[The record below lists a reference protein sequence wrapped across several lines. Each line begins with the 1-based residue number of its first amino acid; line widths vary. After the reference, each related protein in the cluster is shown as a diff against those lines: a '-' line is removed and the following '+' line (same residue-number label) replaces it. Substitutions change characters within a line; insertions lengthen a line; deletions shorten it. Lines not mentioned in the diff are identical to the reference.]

1 MIIVAVVLA
10 WIVGSLPAVAVIERL
25 WMTELRSIGSG
36 NPGAG
41 NATRS
46 LGLAAGGLLAVLD
59 GLKGLIPVV
68 VGGQLGFSMAS
79 AAAIGLAAVVGN
91 NWPVW
96 REERGGRGL
105 ATSAGV
111 VVGFLPTLAAWPAAW
126 SVVGWLIGGGVAGF
140 VGWGLLPIFGIWIA
154 PTAPVILLCSGL
166 AFAMVIRRAQ
176 GNAGLE
182 GGGVVGRIVF
192 DDDRRPVRH
201 PSRPLAVAG
210 GRSLWVPA
218 LLVVGFPTYLWL
230 AGSRAT
236 DLRLATG
243 TVLLLAAAA
252 ITELGAKVAFGALF
266 RQGARASGMEISAWE
281 AFRAGLIGTGVAR
294 LIPAGGLVTPVA
306 MAWSIRERSDH
317 AVGAAVRAT
326 VLSYGGLAGVTGI
339 GLMWAAVVHP
349 PGHAARTSAFVGAAL
364 VALSAVL
371 VGLGGRLGRLI
382 WLIPSQFRQRVRELL
397 VDHAPDRRAWA
408 LLTAR
413 SLLEAATLGLTLV
426 AFGVVMA
433 PSQVVAAFGVSQI
446 VGGLPGAPGGLG
458 ITEAGLL
465 GVFALFGIPAAV
477 ATAPVLTFRVIS
489 YWLPAIGGLAAGGFS
504 YVSRKSD

>member
-1 MIIVAVVLA
+1 
-10 WIVGSLPAVAVIERL
+10 
-25 WMTELRSIGSG
+25 
-36 NPGAG
+36 
-41 NATRS
+41 
-46 LGLAAGGLLAVLD
+46 
-59 GLKGLIPVV
+59 
-68 VGGQLGFSMAS
+68 
-79 AAAIGLAAVVGN
+79 
-91 NWPVW
+91 
-96 REERGGRGL
+96 
-105 ATSAGV
+105 
-111 VVGFLPTLAAWPAAW
+111 
-126 SVVGWLIGGGVAGF
+126 
-140 VGWGLLPIFGIWIA
+140 
-154 PTAPVILLCSGL
+154 
-166 AFAMVIRRAQ
+166 
-176 GNAGLE
+176 
-182 GGGVVGRIVF
+182 
-192 DDDRRPVRH
+192 
-201 PSRPLAVAG
+201 
-210 GRSLWVPA
+210 
-218 LLVVGFPTYLWL
+218 
-230 AGSRAT
+230 
-236 DLRLATG
+236 
-243 TVLLLAAAA
+243 LLLAAAA

-349 PGHAARTSAFVGAAL
+349 PGHAARTSAFVGASL
-364 VALSAVL
+364 VVFGVAL

-382 WLIPSQFRQRVRELL
+382 WLIPTRFRQRVRELL
-397 VDHAPDRRAWA
+397 VDHALDRSAWA
-408 LLTAR
+408 LLTVR

-426 AFGVVMA
+426 AFGVVLA

-504 YVSRKSD
+504 YVSRKSE